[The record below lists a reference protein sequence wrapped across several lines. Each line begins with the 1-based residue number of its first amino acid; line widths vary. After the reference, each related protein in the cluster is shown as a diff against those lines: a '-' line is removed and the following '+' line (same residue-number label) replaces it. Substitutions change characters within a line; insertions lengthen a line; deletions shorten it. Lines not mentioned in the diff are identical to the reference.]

1 MWVGT
6 GLVELHVH
14 ASHSLKQKRGVI
26 RSIVQRLRQRQ
37 NISIAEVGGQDTW
50 QRAVVGMTAA
60 GSDREKVRQ
69 VLHSAVVFVEQL
81 HLAEVRGSDIE
92 ILDLPLS
99 DRETFPSWEFQE

>member
-1 MWVGT
+1 MIG
-6 GLVELHVH
+6 
-14 ASHSLKQKRGVI
+14 ASRNAVLRGDVFSDRGRRI
-26 RSIVQRLRQRQ
+26 RRLRNRF
-37 NISIAEVGGQDTW
+37 NLAVSEVGGQDTW